1 RIKDETWEEGGYREM
16 IPEQIYSEYY
26 WNWSETSYHFWVRRD
41 IDETIDLWTAIIS
54 DVLDAYDY

>member
-1 RIKDETWEEGGYREM
+1 M

-41 IDETIDLWTAIIS
+41 IDKTIDLWIAIIS